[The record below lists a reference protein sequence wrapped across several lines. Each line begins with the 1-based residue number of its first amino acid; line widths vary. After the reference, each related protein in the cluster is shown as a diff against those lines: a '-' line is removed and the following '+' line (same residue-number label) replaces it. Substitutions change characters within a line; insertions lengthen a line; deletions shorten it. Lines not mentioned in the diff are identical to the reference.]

1 MATGHGFGTISRS
14 SGIVCFVQGGV
25 VKTFRWATKLTHFAD
40 LSPHTYSAVADGNTV
55 LNVGWLCGAEPHDTG
70 HTSSAFRDALAELV
84 MRPVI
89 LHRGVHSCTLADCN
103 DRKTGNGQIRVLG
116 RDGIW
121 YSAPTLIHHYVT
133 HHNYLPPA
141 AFVSAVLD
149 GVAVMIEPHRIP
161 FWPK

>member
-1 MATGHGFGTISRS
+1 MCLSDQVVATT
-14 SGIVCFVQGGV
+14 
-25 VKTFRWATKLTHFAD
+25 
-40 LSPHTYSAVADGNTV
+40 
-55 LNVGWLCGAEPHDTG
+55 AEPHDTG